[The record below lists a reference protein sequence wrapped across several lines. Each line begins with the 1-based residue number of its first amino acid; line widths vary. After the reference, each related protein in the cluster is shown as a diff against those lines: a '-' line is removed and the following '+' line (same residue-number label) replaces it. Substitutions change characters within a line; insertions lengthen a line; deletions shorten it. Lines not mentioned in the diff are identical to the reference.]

1 MLCVLGDSND
11 EDECRC
17 VSADVQISAD
27 AQIRPQISAQSIS
40 HMQRSVQVLRSM
52 CVVVCVWVWVFV
64 GSVDVCICVHVSV
77 SVCCVCVSADARI
90 WFTNLENNNMESGF
104 LTALGFK
111 WFLRA
116 SVQNLRNL

>member
-1 MLCVLGDSND
+1 MKT
-11 EDECRC
+11 
-17 VSADVQISAD
+17 SADVCLQ
-27 AQIRPQISAQSIS
+27 
-40 HMQRSVQVLRSM
+40 MFRSVQMLRSVLRSVLKEFHICRDQCRCSDQ
-52 CVVVCVWVWVFV
+52 CVWLCVWVWVFV
-64 GSVDVCICVHVSV
+64 ESVDVCICVHLSV
-77 SVCCVCVSADARI
+77 SVCVLCVSADALI

>member
-1 MLCVLGDSND
+1 MHLCTCECECVL
-11 EDECRC
+11 
-17 VSADVQISAD
+17 
-27 AQIRPQISAQSIS
+27 
-40 HMQRSVQVLRSM
+40 
-52 CVVVCVWVWVFV
+52 
-64 GSVDVCICVHVSV
+64 
-77 SVCCVCVSADARI
+77 CVCVSADARI